1 MKRVT
6 SWLTAL
12 ILVAVFAA
20 AAQIAQKKTRVGKE
34 GWSQF
39 ECGFNIIN
47 PSHLPFSFQFFII
60 SLLFLIFDVEI
71 ALVLSYPLEPGG
83 FKRKILILRF
93 ILILTLGLLYEWQ
106 KSKIK

>member
-1 MKRVT
+1 M
-6 SWLTAL
+6 L
-12 ILVAVFAA
+12 LVQA
-20 AAQIAQKKTRVGKE
+20 IQKKARIGKE

-71 ALVLSYPLEPGG
+71 ALVISYPIEPSLIKG
-83 FKRKILILRF
+83 KIIIRLF
-93 ILILTLGLLYEWQ
+93 ILILTIGLIYE
-106 KSKIK
+106 